1 MKKKH
6 KLIGS
11 KKQQLTTAM
20 MKINITAE
28 KKINTSEKKYTG
40 REPVSIS
47 VRLRRKRSSYPWTSE
62 PAVYNAGT
70 LIQVYTRIRCSGP
83 NKALIQVTSRIEMT
97 AIY

>member
-1 MKKKH
+1 
-6 KLIGS
+6 
-11 KKQQLTTAM
+11 M
-20 MKINITAE
+20 ME
-28 KKINTSEKKYTG
+28 KKYYSRKKFNTIEKKYTG

-83 NKALIQVTSRIEMT
+83 NKALIQVNPRIEMT